1 MLYIISTPIG
11 NLEDI
16 SLRALRILKEEVSLI
31 AAEDT
36 RTTIKLLSHYSIRKP
51 LMSCFEHNETRRM
64 EEIVQRVKAGENIAY
79 VSDAGTPSISDP
91 GFKLVRYAISQGIK
105 VVPIPGPAAII
116 ACLSVSGL
124 PTDRFAFEGFLPPK
138 PGSRKNRLISLAQE
152 ERTLI
157 FYESPHRIMKT
168 LQDMLEV
175 FGDRQIAVGK
185 ELTKIYEE
193 VFRGKTSE
201 VITQLVPE
209 KIRGEF
215 TIVVAGYTKNEEGK
229 KNTKEL
235 DEVGSQDSG
244 LKT

>member
-16 SLRALRILKEEVSLI
+16 SLRALRILKDEVSLI

-36 RTTIKLLSHYSIRKP
+36 RTTIKLLSHYGIRKP
-51 LMSCFEHNETRRM
+51 LISCFEHNESRRM
-64 EEIVQRVKAGENIAY
+64 EEIVQRVQAGENIAY

-105 VVPIPGPAAII
+105 VVPVPGPSAII

-157 FYESPHRIMKT
+157 FYESPHRLMKT

-175 FGDRQIAVGK
+175 FGNRQAAVGK

-193 VFRGKTSE
+193 VFRGKISE
-201 VITQLVPE
+201 VITQLIPE
-209 KIRGEF
+209 KVRGEF
-215 TIVVAGYTKNEEGK
+215 TIVTAGHTKEEGGK
-229 KNTKEL
+229 MENE
-235 DEVGSQDSG
+235 GR
-244 LKT
+244 

>member
-1 MLYIISTPIG
+1 MGTLYIVSTPIG

-16 SLRALRILKEEVSLI
+16 TVRSMRILQEVDSI
-31 AAEDT
+31 ACEDT
-36 RTTIKLLSHYSIRKP
+36 RQTAKLLQLLKLPLKPFIRYDDQKEQSATAEIIE
-51 LMSCFEHNETRRM
+51 LLETGKS
-64 EEIVQRVKAGENIAY
+64 VAL

-105 VVPIPGPAAII
+105 VVPIPGPSAII

-175 FGDRQIAVGK
+175 FGDRQVAVGK

-193 VFRGKTSE
+193 VFRGKISE

-209 KIRGEF
+209 KVRGEF
-215 TIVVAGYTKNEEGK
+215 TIVIAGKTDA
-229 KNTKEL
+229 T
-235 DEVGSQDSG
+235 DSNG
-244 LKT
+244 YQETTDGTTERTETH

>member
-16 SLRALRILKEEVSLI
+16 SLRALRILKDEVSLI

-36 RTTIKLLSHYSIRKP
+36 RTTIKLLSHYGIRKP
-51 LMSCFEHNETRRM
+51 LISCFEHNESRRM
-64 EEIVQRVKAGENIAY
+64 EEIVQRVQAGENIAY

-105 VVPIPGPAAII
+105 VVPVPGSSAII

-157 FYESPHRIMKT
+157 FYESPHRLMKT

-175 FGDRQIAVGK
+175 FGNRQAAVGK

-193 VFRGKTSE
+193 VFRGKISE
-201 VITQLVPE
+201 VITQLIPE
-209 KIRGEF
+209 KVRGEF
-215 TIVVAGYTKNEEGK
+215 TIVTAGHTKEEGGK
-229 KNTKEL
+229 MENE
-235 DEVGSQDSG
+235 GR
-244 LKT
+244 

>member
-16 SLRALRILKEEVSLI
+16 SLRALRILKDEVSLI

-36 RTTIKLLSHYSIRKP
+36 RTSMKLLSHYGIKKP

-116 ACLSVSGL
+116 TCLSVSGL

-193 VFRGKTSE
+193 VFRGKISE
-201 VITQLVPE
+201 VITHLVPE
-209 KIRGEF
+209 KVRGEF
-215 TIVVAGYTKNEEGK
+215 TIVTAGHTKNE
-229 KNTKEL
+229 
-235 DEVGSQDSG
+235 
-244 LKT
+244 